1 MIALYSFFFNQ
12 QNSLGC
18 YFFGAPCLLYTTQ
31 TQVRYGYPTEI
42 CLSVRRTMFISNCW
56 TETLNKSAIFF
67 HHLVAAWIWFS
78 VAKYRGIVSA
88 SFWALNTVGCIW
100 NSRSFRP
107 ISTWQYL
114 GCNANSCYGI
124 PMWSYNNLSNHV
136 AADNLEWP
144 SFQYWTPFLTQYLEK
159 CQLQRSD
166 VMHALF
172 RRLYLNWRTIQGH

>member
-1 MIALYSFFFNQ
+1 MIALYSFFF
-12 QNSLGC
+12 
-18 YFFGAPCLLYTTQ
+18 
-31 TQVRYGYPTEI
+31 
-42 CLSVRRTMFISNCW
+42 
-56 TETLNKSAIFF
+56 KSAKFLGVLLFWRTLFTVHNSNASAVWLSYGNLSLRTSDDVYFKLLDWNAKQVGNFF

-100 NSRSFRP
+100 NSRSFQP

-136 AADNLEWP
+136 TADNLEWP